1 MANRPPPLFALSTV
15 QEILRSYDKPI
26 TMGVIERELNLRH
39 VEKLDSHK
47 LKQRIHVLVHSGKI
61 KAEPDSLDSRVRWY
75 SLPDVTPPAPV
86 KVEAAEP
93 APMEPPAPAEIVPVI
108 DLKGTVNAIAD
119 AVAAAIGDVL
129 RTRIE
134 AVVHDQLQQALDSL
148 PAQITQVIAE
158 PKGTVRT
165 LNPGPVQA
173 PKAPG
178 KTRITIVGLAEVQM
192 GVDGRMT
199 AGFVPNPVKQTIT
212 LQADSPS
219 KDIFT
224 VLIQA
229 MKTARE
235 VYFVSGSIA
244 LPSTGEAFTLTRG
257 ILTNAKQIPDAQKV
271 LQPVDYVI
279 TWESVNRSLL

>member
-1 MANRPPPLFALSTV
+1 MADTTITSANSVFTIVVPGLF
-15 QEILRSYDKPI
+15 
-26 TMGVIERELNLRH
+26 
-39 VEKLDSHK
+39 
-47 LKQRIHVLVHSGKI
+47 
-61 KAEPDSLDSRVRWY
+61 
-75 SLPDVTPPAPV
+75 PAPV
-86 KVEAAEP
+86 Q
-93 APMEPPAPAEIVPVI
+93 
-108 DLKGTVNAIAD
+108 
-119 AVAAAIGDVL
+119 L
-129 RTRIE
+129 RGYATDRAFTTE
-134 AVVHDQLQQALDSL
+134 AVD
-148 PAQITQVIAE
+148 
-158 PKGTVRT
+158 
-165 LNPGPVQA
+165 
-173 PKAPG
+173 
-178 KTRITIVGLAEVQM
+178 LAEVQM

-224 VLIQA
+224 ALIQA

>member
-1 MANRPPPLFALSTV
+1 MSDTTITSANSVFTIVVPGLF
-15 QEILRSYDKPI
+15 
-26 TMGVIERELNLRH
+26 
-39 VEKLDSHK
+39 
-47 LKQRIHVLVHSGKI
+47 
-61 KAEPDSLDSRVRWY
+61 
-75 SLPDVTPPAPV
+75 PAPV
-86 KVEAAEP
+86 Q
-93 APMEPPAPAEIVPVI
+93 
-108 DLKGTVNAIAD
+108 
-119 AVAAAIGDVL
+119 L
-129 RTRIE
+129 RGYATDRAFTTE
-134 AVVHDQLQQALDSL
+134 AVD
-148 PAQITQVIAE
+148 
-158 PKGTVRT
+158 
-165 LNPGPVQA
+165 
-173 PKAPG
+173 
-178 KTRITIVGLAEVQM
+178 LAEVHM

-224 VLIQA
+224 ALIQA